1 MGGGSWATAL
11 VKILTDNG
19 NSIHW
24 WIRNPANIAHLR
36 ARHHNPQY
44 LSSVY
49 FNTSQLTL
57 SDKAEEVV
65 AASDCLVLAVPSAYI
80 AEMLE
85 PLDKKALEGKKILSA
100 IKGILP
106 EQNLLLNEY
115 LAKEFAFPAA
125 GYYTVMGPCHAEEVA
140 AEKLSYLTFSGQ
152 DETSTREIAS
162 YFATEYLN
170 TVINDD
176 VYGVQYAAILKNIY
190 ALGAGIAHGLEYGD
204 NFLSVLIA
212 NCADEM
218 AGFLQKVGV
227 RHIEVGVHEE
237 DGDRPRH
244 GGQQQSAQ
252 PVNSPQSANSQ
263 QSGPPLAPVRR
274 KSANYAASVYLGDL
288 LVTCY
293 SLYSR
298 NRTFGNMIGKGY
310 SVKAAQLELNM
321 VAEGYN
327 ASKCIY
333 LINKEIRAEMPIAD
347 MIYRILW
354 ENVKAGNGFKQIEP
368 YLV

>member
-1 MGGGSWATAL
+1 MMGMRIGVIGSGSWATAL
-11 VKILTDNG
+11 AKILTDNG
-19 NSIHW
+19 GAINW
-24 WIRNPANIAHLR
+24 WIRNASAIAHIR

-44 LSSVY
+44 LPSVY
-49 FNTSQLTL
+49 FKTDLLNL
-57 SDKAEEVV
+57 SDSVREVV
-65 AASDCLVLAVPSAYI
+65 AASDCLVMAVPSAYI
-80 AEMLE
+80 STTLE
-85 PLDKKALEGKKILSA
+85 ELEKSALTGKKVVSA

-115 LAKEFAFPAA
+115 LSREFDFPASD
-125 GYYTVMGPCHAEEVA
+125 YYTVMGPCHAEEVA

-152 DETSTREIAS
+152 DETNTRELAS
-162 YFATEYLN
+162 YFATDYLN
-170 TVINDD
+170 TVINGD

-218 AGFLQKVGV
+218 AGFLQKVGI
-227 RHIEVGVHEE
+227 RHIEVGVHQEE
-237 DGDRPRH
+237 D
-244 GGQQQSAQ
+244 
-252 PVNSPQSANSQ
+252 PVSHK
-263 QSGPPLAPVRR
+263 R
-274 KSANYAASVYLGDL
+274 SANYAASVYLGDL

-327 ASKCIY
+327 ASKCIH
-333 LINKEIRAEMPIAD
+333 LINKEIKAEMPIAG

-354 ENVKAGNGFKQIEP
+354 ENVKAGPGFKQIEP

>member
-1 MGGGSWATAL
+1 MHFGVMGGGSWATAL
-11 VKILTDNG
+11 AKLLTDNG
-19 NSIHW
+19 HGIHW

-49 FNTSQLTL
+49 FDTSRLTL
-57 SDKAEEVV
+57 SDNVAEVV
-65 AASDCLVLAVPSAYI
+65 AASDCLLLAVPSAYT
-80 AEMLE
+80 AEILE
-85 PLDKKALEGKKILSA
+85 PLDKMALEGKKILSA

-162 YFATEYLN
+162 HFATEYLN

-218 AGFLQKVGV
+218 AGFLRKVGI
-227 RHIEVGVHEE
+227 RHIEVGVHVE
-237 DGDRPRH
+237 DDDEPH
-244 GGQQQSAQ
+244 
-252 PVNSPQSANSQ
+252 
-263 QSGPPLAPVRR
+263 R

-333 LINKEIRAEMPIAD
+333 LINKEIRAEMPIAG